1 VRKVP
6 KILAML
12 KFYLAQGDQVLSK
25 IILNNVQINNNTV
38 LNTLAQNSQGE
49 WYSAHNG
56 MSYRKGTR
64 HHETRYK

>member
-1 VRKVP
+1 
-6 KILAML
+6 ML

-49 WYSAHNG
+49 
-56 MSYRKGTR
+56 
-64 HHETRYK
+64 